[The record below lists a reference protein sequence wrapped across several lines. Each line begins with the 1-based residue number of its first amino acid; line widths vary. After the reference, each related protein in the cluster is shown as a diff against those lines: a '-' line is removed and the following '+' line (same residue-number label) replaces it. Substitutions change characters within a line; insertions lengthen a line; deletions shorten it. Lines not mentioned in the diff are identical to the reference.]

1 MLRSIQRPKKNRL
14 KAQETRDMK
23 AIRLNEFGGTGNLSV
38 DEIEKPAPGAGEV
51 LIRTRAAGINYADIM
66 LREGKY
72 LFRPELPFTLGF
84 EAAGTIE
91 AVGEG
96 VDSNSEGQRV
106 LGMMRGGGYAEF
118 SVALAAQVFPIP
130 DEMGFGEATVL
141 LVQGLTAV
149 GLLQDLKPGDNILI
163 HAAAGG
169 VGSLLVQLAKQK
181 DARVLATASSA
192 EKLEMAAE
200 LGADVGI
207 NYTESD
213 WANKVLESTE
223 GRGADLIIEMIGG
236 EMGRQNLDCLAVKG
250 RMIVYGAVTGE
261 DFEISALG
269 LLGKMQKVEG
279 YNLNLETPENM
290 AAFTGEL
297 MKLHQAGK
305 LKISITEFPLEEAVQ
320 AHQAIE
326 GRKTTGKVVL
336 TNR

>member
-1 MLRSIQRPKKNRL
+1 
-14 KAQETRDMK
+14 MK
-23 AIRLNEFGGTGNLSV
+23 AIRLNEFGGTEHLSV
-38 DEIEKPAPGAGEV
+38 DEIEIPTPAADEV
-51 LIRTRAAGINYADIM
+51 LIRTRASGINYADIM
-66 LREGKY
+66 LREGRY

-84 EAAGTIE
+84 EAAGTVE
-91 AVGEG
+91 AVGAE
-96 VDSNSEGQRV
+96 VRNVTAGQRV

-118 SVALAAQVFPIP
+118 AAAPAAQVFPIP
-130 DEMGFGEATVL
+130 DGMGYGEATVL

-149 GLLQDLKPGDNILI
+149 GLLQSLEPGQTILI

-181 DARVLATASSA
+181 GARVLATASSP
-192 EKLEMAAE
+192 EKLKLASD

-207 NYTESD
+207 NYTEGG
-213 WANKVLESTE
+213 WTEQVLKATD

-236 EMGRQNLDCLAVKG
+236 EMGRKNLECLAVKG

-290 AAFTGEL
+290 AAFTGHL
-297 MKLHQAGK
+297 MAAHQAGK
-305 LKISITEFPLEEAVQ
+305 LKISVQEFPLEDAVQ
-320 AHQAIE
+320 AHREIE
-326 GRKTTGKVVL
+326 GRRTTGKVVL
-336 TNR
+336 TSG

>member
-1 MLRSIQRPKKNRL
+1 
-14 KAQETRDMK
+14 MK
-23 AIRLNEFGGTGNLSV
+23 AIRLNQFGGTEHMSI
-38 DEIEKPAPGAGEV
+38 DEMETPTPSAGEV
-51 LIRTRAAGINYADIM
+51 LIKTKAAGINYADIM

-84 EAAGTIE
+84 EAAGTVE
-91 AVGEG
+91 AVGDG
-96 VDSNSEGQRV
+96 VQNVSVGQRV

-118 SVALAAQVFPIP
+118 TVAPAAQAFPIP
-130 DEMGFGEATVL
+130 DNMGFGEATVL

-149 GLLQDLKPGDNILI
+149 GLLRDLKADQTILV

-181 DARVLATASSA
+181 GARVIATASST
-192 EKLEMAAE
+192 EKLAMATE

-207 NYTESD
+207 NYTED
-213 WANKVLESTE
+213 TWVEKVLETTE
-223 GRGADLIIEMIGG
+223 GRGADVIIEMIGG
-236 EMGRQNLDCLAVKG
+236 EMGRKNLDCLAVKG

-269 LLGKMQKVEG
+269 LLGKMQTVEG

-297 MKLHQAGK
+297 MAAHGAGK
-305 LKISITEFPLEEAVQ
+305 LKISVQEFPLENAVQ
-320 AHQAIE
+320 AHEAIE
-326 GRKTTGKVVL
+326 GRRTTGKVVL
-336 TNR
+336 TSD